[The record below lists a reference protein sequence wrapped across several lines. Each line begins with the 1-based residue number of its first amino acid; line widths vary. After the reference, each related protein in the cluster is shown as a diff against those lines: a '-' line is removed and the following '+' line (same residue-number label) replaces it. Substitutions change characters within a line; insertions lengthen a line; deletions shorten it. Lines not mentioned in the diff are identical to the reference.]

1 MQQNKISFL
10 SGSLLWFG
18 AAVSIAEIMT
28 GTLIAPLGFGKGMLA
43 IVLGHIIGCMLLF
56 FAGLI
61 GADSRTSAMESVRF
75 SFGKQGSVFFS
86 VLNILQL
93 VGWTAVMIIGGARA
107 FGSIINTTLGYE
119 NNWLWCIMIGVLII
133 LWVVV
138 GIKNVGKL
146 NLVAVG
152 SLLILTIVLGVVI
165 FRGGSAAAVEGSLSF
180 GMAMELSIAM
190 PISWLPLISDYT
202 KNTDRPV
209 GFTLFSTLCY
219 FAGSIF
225 MYAIGL
231 GAALFAGSSDI
242 VEIMMGAGLGLAA
255 MIIVVLSTVTTTYLD
270 VYSAG
275 ESILNINPRL
285 NGKTAAVAVTIIGT
299 LIAIFMPI
307 EQYENFL
314 YLIGS
319 VFAPMISILITDYFI
334 LGNRYHKKSMNLL
347 NGVLW
352 LAGFVIY
359 RVFMQIDTVL
369 GSTVPVMIIVSLLC
383 LAANFIG
390 RKGANRN
397 V

>member
-1 MQQNKISFL
+1 MQENKISFL
-10 SGSLLWFG
+10 SGSLLWLG

-28 GTLIAPLGFGKGMLA
+28 GTLIAPLGFGKGILA
-43 IVLGHIIGCMLLF
+43 IVLGHAVGCMLLF

-61 GADSRTSAMESVRF
+61 GADSKTSAMESVRF

-86 VLNILQL
+86 VLNVLQL
-93 VGWTAVMIIGGARA
+93 IGWTAVMIIGGARA
-107 FGSIINTTLGYE
+107 FGSIINTTLGYQ

-165 FRGGSAAAVEGSLSF
+165 FKGGSTAAVAGTLSF

-202 KNTDRPV
+202 KNTDKPV
-209 GFTLFSTLCY
+209 AFTLFSTLCY
-219 FAGSIF
+219 FIGSIF
-225 MYAIGL
+225 MYSIGL
-231 GAALFAGSSDI
+231 GAALFAGSADI
-242 VEIMMGAGLGLAA
+242 VEIMLGAGLGLAA

-275 ESILNINPRL
+275 ESILNINPKF

-334 LGNRYHKKSMNLL
+334 LGNRCHKKSMSLVNV
-347 NGVLW
+347 VLW
-352 LAGFVIY
+352 IAGFVIY

-369 GSTVPVMIIVSLLC
+369 GSTVPVMIIISLLC
-383 LAANFIG
+383 IG
-390 RKGANRN
+390 TNIIKTKGEGKH